1 PLHMKKNIPFTMLF
15 RAIKY
20 CSTFQTYL
28 DEREKLRMALLLNR
42 YPNKIIE
49 QQFNNVLLRFNID
62 QPLTT
67 INYDKY
73 RQNVLDSPY
82 IKPIG
87 IDYDK
92 VMFIHFTYCSSMKGF
107 PLKFH
112 TIWNKYFGESP
123 INEIRPILGTRNL
136 KEKRQELANKLLA
149 IFNQMF
155 FFPTSRCFSSQLP
168 DKISVIWSGRLIA
181 TAGHCTTRRTTR
193 TAVITLSHKVSDSL
207 EYCGDTLLHE
217 MCHAAVVLTDGVMEH
232 GQC

>member
-1 PLHMKKNIPFTMLF
+1 
-15 RAIKY
+15 
-20 CSTFQTYL
+20 
-28 DEREKLRMALLLNR
+28 
-42 YPNKIIE
+42 
-49 QQFNNVLLRFNID
+49 VLLRFNID
-62 QPLTT
+62 QPLTA

-82 IKPIG
+82 TERIE

-123 INEIRPILGTRNL
+123 INEIRPILGTH
-136 KEKRQELANKLLA
+136 
-149 IFNQMF
+149 
-155 FFPTSRCFSSQLP
+155 
-168 DKISVIWSGRLIA
+168 KISVIWSGRLIA
-181 TAGHCTTRRTTR
+181 TAGHCTTRRTTH

-207 EYCGDTLLHE
+207 DET
-217 MCHAAVVLTDGVMEH
+217 CHAAMVLTDGVMEH